1 MSAATPRCLRAAEG
15 VGLATLL
22 LASAA
27 CGPASSPYREAS
39 GDNRTRWAVVQDY
52 LDQQEAWEAEA
63 GDVREILF
71 GGGAGSLD
79 EKVRRMEEAHG
90 ELPDATPAIAA
101 AREIVASGGRYTVEA
116 AEFLIERDRGP
127 LGMLDGERR
136 LEEAAAEVGPAES
149 AETLGVTDDRTW
161 EALIAHIGT
170 DWAIVQD
177 FLDELEAWFARL
189 RARGDGSSPSPT
201 LSERPSAVRAV
212 AAARAIIDAG
222 NGQEKLVEAAEFL
235 VDHAIGVPRSDRHF
249 AAAARALATHAPDY
263 EDWPRVLGELDM
275 ARGIGAKPS
284 LDRFF
289 AEMASRA
296 DSTAVRATARYY
308 LAAGLM
314 REVNAPLTLSS
325 EDRAARRERALE
337 EATGLSAGVEDET
350 FDDPSWRTS
359 DGALAPRSFAQ
370 AEADLIASIQHAT
383 VGGTL
388 PEWTGRRLDGM
399 EEPLSSY
406 GGRVLLIDFW
416 ATWCPP
422 CIDALP
428 DLRQLVSDLPADGFA
443 LLAISVDAEVATV
456 TEFMKKEPMPWHNWH
471 VGVSSDIVRVLDVRG
486 FPTYLLVE
494 AGGTILFKGNAP
506 VALLRCMAERAVAGE
521 DPDCSPA
528 EWLGAPEVMV
538 GEKVAQEG

>member
-1 MSAATPRCLRAAEG
+1 MSAATPRCLRA

-22 LASAA
+22 LAGAA
-27 CGPASSPYREAS
+27 CGPAGSSYREAS
-39 GDNRTRWAVVQDY
+39 GDNRARWAVVQDY

-90 ELPDATPAIAA
+90 ELPDATSAIAA
-101 AREIVASGGRYTVEA
+101 AREIVAAGGRYTVEA
-116 AEFLIERDRGP
+116 AVFLIERDRGP
-127 LGMLDGERR
+127 LGMLDRERR
-136 LEEAAAEVGPAES
+136 LEEAAAEVGPAEA
-149 AETLGVTDDRTW
+149 AETLGADDDRTW
-161 EALIAHIGT
+161 EALIAHSGA

-189 RARGDGSSPSPT
+189 RAREDGASPSPT

-235 VDHAIGVPRSDRHF
+235 VDHAIGVPRNDRHF
-249 AAAARALATHAPDY
+249 AAAARALATHASDY
-263 EDWPRVLGELDM
+263 EDWTRVLGELDM
-275 ARGIGAKPS
+275 ARGMGAKPS

-289 AEMASRA
+289 GEMASGA
-296 DSTAVRATARYY
+296 DSPVVRATARYY

-314 REVNAPLTLSS
+314 REVNALTLSS
-325 EDRAARRERALE
+325 EDRAARRQRALE
-337 EATGLSAGVEDET
+337 EATGLSTGVEDEP
-350 FDDPSWRTS
+350 FDDPSRRTGN
-359 DGALAPRSFAQ
+359 GALVPRSFAQ
-370 AEADLIASIQHAT
+370 AEADLIASIRHAT
-383 VGGTL
+383 VGGAL
-388 PEWTGRRLDGM
+388 PEWIGRRLDGV

-428 DLRQLVSDLPADGFA
+428 DLRQLVSDLPADSFA

-456 TEFMKKEPMPWHNWH
+456 TEFMKKEPLPWYNWH
-471 VGVSSDIVRVLDVRG
+471 VGASSDIVRMLDVRG
-486 FPTYLLVE
+486 FPTYLLVD
-494 AGGTILFKGNAP
+494 AGGTIMFKDNAP
-506 VALLRCMAERAVAGE
+506 VAQLRCMVERAVAGE

-528 EWLGAPEVMV
+528 EWLGAP
-538 GEKVAQEG
+538 